1 MAAND
6 GSLSGLSEAEAREF
20 HSVFMSSFLVFVVVA
35 VVAHILAWMW
45 RPWLPGPGG
54 YASLDDGIAHAT
66 AHHNVATLHELE
78 LSRVLA
84 RCSLEQRSFDC
95 A

>member
-20 HSVFMSSFLVFVVVA
+20 HSVFMTSFVVFVVVA

-45 RPWLPGPGG
+45 RPWLPGPSG
-54 YASLDDGIAHAT
+54 YASLDDGT
-66 AHHNVATLHELE
+66 AVVSALMSMLT
-78 LSRVLA
+78 
-84 RCSLEQRSFDC
+84 
-95 A
+95 

>member
-20 HSVFMSSFLVFVVVA
+20 HSVFMTSFLVFVVVA

-45 RPWLPGPGG
+45 RPWFPGPGG
-54 YASLDDGIAHAT
+54 YASLDDGIAHVGALVSMLT
-66 AHHNVATLHELE
+66 
-78 LSRVLA
+78 
-84 RCSLEQRSFDC
+84 
-95 A
+95 

>member
-20 HSVFMSSFLVFVVVA
+20 HSVFMTSFVVFVVIA
-35 VVAHILAWMW
+35 VVAHVLAWMW

-54 YASLDDGIAHAT
+54 YASLDDGT
-66 AHHNVATLHELE
+66 AVVSTL
-78 LSRVLA
+78 LSMLT
-84 RCSLEQRSFDC
+84 
-95 A
+95 

>member
-1 MAAND
+1 MALND

-20 HSVFMSSFLVFVVVA
+20 HSVFMTSFLVFVAVA

-54 YASLDDGIAHAT
+54 YASPDDGIAHVGALVSMLT
-66 AHHNVATLHELE
+66 
-78 LSRVLA
+78 
-84 RCSLEQRSFDC
+84 
-95 A
+95 